1 MDSILDAEMEWKSVL
16 NDVSA
21 RGLGT
26 MARRFIRINPDYSS
40 QPPAMDAE
48 MDQSSLQKR
57 IRNVLRNNAEQSNI
71 DGVAR
76 RLIAST
82 FFFHIS
88 SIPEVLKSKIRYKG
102 TLEHTQLVILHFLT
116 L

>member
-16 NDVSA
+16 NDVFA

-26 MARRFIRINPDYSS
+26 MAKRFIRINPDYSS

-48 MDQSSLQKR
+48 SDQSSLQKR
-57 IRNVLRNNAEQSNI
+57 MQEILRTNTEQSII
-71 DGVAR
+71 DAVAR

-82 FFFHIS
+82 FYFHIS
-88 SIPEVLKSKIRYKG
+88 GIPEIRKSRIRYKG
-102 TLEHTQLVILHFLT
+102 TVKNNRLVILNYLT